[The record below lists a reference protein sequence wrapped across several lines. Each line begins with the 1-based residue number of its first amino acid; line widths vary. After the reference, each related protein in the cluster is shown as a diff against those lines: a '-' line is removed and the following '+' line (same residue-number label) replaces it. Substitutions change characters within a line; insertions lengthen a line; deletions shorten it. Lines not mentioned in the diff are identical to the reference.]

1 MSWLVGLVGAHSGVT
16 ILLGYGAHSVGIRF
30 IFKVWNCRWFVP
42 CFFLHL
48 LDPVD
53 RSEFLDDGLSIDL
66 EGGLSVD
73 PTEDLPITK
82 FSILAGSM

>member
-1 MSWLVGLVGAHSGVT
+1 MLPSFS
-16 ILLGYGAHSVGIRF
+16 
-30 IFKVWNCRWFVP
+30 P
-42 CFFLHL
+42 HL

-53 RSEFLDDGLSIDL
+53 RSEFLEDGLSIDL

-73 PTEDLPITK
+73 PTDDLPATM